1 MYALYI
7 EDITVNTIIKQMEEM
22 VAKYEAKERTT
33 LKQLNERLEILGEN
47 TTVEQL
53 VNQTKAIHAQV
64 YYL

>member
-1 MYALYI
+1 MYDLYI

>member
-1 MYALYI
+1 
-7 EDITVNTIIKQMEEM
+7 MEEM
-22 VAKYEAKERTT
+22 LAKYEAKEKTT

-64 YYL
+64 YN

>member
-1 MYALYI
+1 MYDLYI

-33 LKQLNERLEILGEN
+33 LKQLNEQLEILGEN

>member
-64 YYL
+64 